1 MTEKEYSKSIQCLVS
16 SKEVLRNAINFY
28 IKNGKVEIKMDLTLN
43 GINFGTLKLTN
54 NMLISLL
61 QNVEARKEEL
71 IFARSRGYIWNIY
84 LRNI

>member
-1 MTEKEYSKSIQCLVS
+1 MTEKEYSKSIQSLVS

-28 IKNGKVEIKMDLTLN
+28 IKNGNAEIKMDLKLN

-71 IFARSRGYIWNIY
+71 IFARSRGYI
-84 LRNI
+84 